1 MPFGKI
7 QDQVQVPGVDSLCYL
22 AAFPTEESVE
32 YLRQVFMSSPLTIH
46 WGFIHVPLWAGPLG
60 AAPDV
65 RDGSLFVGIPED
77 LGIMMDPLTGNFELS
92 ARLESMDLQ
101 TELVRVGHTS
111 EYPLRLSFQSYP
123 PNLTMANKFFIT
135 SVSDAFAT
143 SRPTLTFRER
153 LVALRP
159 DFNAADP
166 SSQAFV
172 SVA

>member
-60 AAPDV
+60 AAPEV
-65 RDGSLFVGIPED
+65 QEGSLFVGTPTN
-77 LGIMMDPLTGNFELS
+77 LWIMMDPLTNNFELG
-92 ARLESMDLQ
+92 ARLESTDLQ

-111 EYPLRLSFQSYP
+111 EYPLRLTFQSYP
-123 PNLTMANKFFIT
+123 PNLTMANKFFIA
-135 SVSDAFAT
+135 SVSDAFAA
-143 SRPTLTFRER
+143 SRPALTFRER

-166 SSQAFV
+166 NSQAFV